1 MRKTDNRE
9 VAQEVLAHLDDDEM
23 QYLQHVAMDE
33 SRKSKSRLSLE
44 DVIRGLVDATMAVH
58 VSATGVRTKDELV
71 QRVLETCRLN
81 VDRRKYPR
89 LKKHLLVQFRL
100 MDTLTDFDHSRTLDV
115 GKGGFRM
122 ELRDKK
128 RLPPVGAY
136 LEIQIRD
143 ENELLEPIHATGR
156 VVWVREKSE
165 GSGFEV
171 GVKLTHLEKE
181 HEKRF
186 LECLWSGNSD

>member
-1 MRKTDNRE
+1 MRKTDNSD
-9 VAQEVLAHLDDDEM
+9 VAQEVMAHLDDDEM
-23 QYLQHVAMDE
+23 QYLQHMAMDE
-33 SRKSKSRLSLE
+33 SRKSKARLSLE

-58 VSATGVRTKDELV
+58 VSAKGVRTKDELV

-89 LKKHLLVQFRL
+89 IKKNLLVQFRL
-100 MDTLTDFDHSRTLDV
+100 VDTLTDFNHSQTLDV
-115 GKGGFRM
+115 GRGGFRM
-122 ELRDKK
+122 EVRNKK
-128 RLPPVGAY
+128 GLPPVGGY

-143 ENELLEPIHATGR
+143 RNELLEPIRATGR
-156 VVWVREKSE
+156 AVWVREKNE

-186 LECLWSGNSD
+186 FECLVSGNSD